1 METFTAMLFSNIPED
16 SADLMELATHVEGL
30 SVDDEGLVLLVG
42 EELRRVAD
50 VDRGLLLVPRQN
62 LWKKHSGLW

>member
-1 METFTAMLFSNIPED
+1 MQTLKLQRDFLEVSQQMASKRG
-16 SADLMELATHVEGL
+16 THVEGV

-50 VDRGLLLVPRQN
+50 VDGRLLLVARQH
-62 LWKKHSGLW
+62 L

>member
-1 METFTAMLFSNIPED
+1 MAFLKRG
-16 SADLMELATHVEGL
+16 THVEGV

-50 VDRGLLLVPRQN
+50 VYGRLLLVARQH
-62 LWKKHSGLW
+62 LWSVSHQLDQIGTAEQQKNGND

>member
-1 METFTAMLFSNIPED
+1 MASKRG
-16 SADLMELATHVEGL
+16 THVEGV

-50 VDRGLLLVPRQN
+50 VDGRLLLVARQH
-62 LWKKHSGLW
+62 L

>member
-1 METFTAMLFSNIPED
+1 
-16 SADLMELATHVEGL
+16 MELVTHVEGL

-50 VDRGLLLVPRQN
+50 VDRCLLLVPRQN
-62 LWKKHSGLW
+62 LWREDIPVYDDREH